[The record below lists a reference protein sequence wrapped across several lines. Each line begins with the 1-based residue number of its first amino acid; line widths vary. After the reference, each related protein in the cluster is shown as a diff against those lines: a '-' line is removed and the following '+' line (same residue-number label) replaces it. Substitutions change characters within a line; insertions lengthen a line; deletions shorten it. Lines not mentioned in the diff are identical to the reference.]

1 MTTTVAGKPGKLIMS
16 ARQRALWP
24 VLIVAAFFEGFDD
37 ALINIALPYIKRD
50 FGISDNAAGVMLS
63 IVAAGTIVAF
73 FASRL
78 ADSFGRRRVFL
89 WSVYGYAVTS
99 LLTAVAWTLPVFVG
113 LQFVA
118 RIFLI
123 GCWSTGYVIV
133 CEEFANEHRGTAV
146 GRFQLTAV
154 FGGLLIGIL
163 LPVVASAG
171 VGWRALY
178 VVGALP
184 LIPVVL
190 LRRRL
195 PETPKYVQLTELRQA
210 GIQLPKESFFAAW
223 KRPYIKYMVV
233 MCLVWFFL
241 YFGVKGS
248 LNFFALRVDN
258 ELGWTET
265 WISIAILTST
275 VAGIFIIALNGQLLD
290 RLGRKRAAVIIIA
303 VGAGFS
309 ALTFWVTNTYLILA
323 FNIISVGC
331 LNSFLIIG
339 STLTN
344 ELFPTQIRGNAMGW
358 TNNIAGRLGQIAV
371 PIFGTGVLPFSL
383 GHSVALTML
392 LPLISLVL
400 IVVFL
405 PETRGRATPD
415 DVPEEPDFLVSVGA
429 QPLGSDTNGS
439 NWTNGV

>member
-1 MTTTVAGKPGKLIMS
+1 MTS
-16 ARQRALWP
+16 RQKALWP
-24 VLIVAAFFEGFDD
+24 VLIIAAFFEGFDD

-50 FGISDNAAGVMLS
+50 FAMTDTMAGTVLS
-63 IVAAGTIVAF
+63 IVAAGTLVAF

-78 ADSFGRRRVFL
+78 ADSVGRRRVFL
-89 WSVYGYAVTS
+89 WCVYLYAACS
-99 LLTAVAWTLPVFVG
+99 LLTAITGSLTLFVIV
-113 LQFVA
+113 QFAA

-133 CEEFANEHRGTAV
+133 CEEFANEHRGAAV

-163 LPVVASAG
+163 LPLVASAG

-184 LIPVVL
+184 IIPVL
-190 LRRRL
+190 ILRRRL
-195 PETPKYVQLTELRQA
+195 PETPRFTQLAEQRRLGVTA
-210 GIQLPKESFFAAW
+210 PKENFLAAW
-223 KRPYIKYMVV
+223 KRPYTKYVIV
-233 MCLVWFFL
+233 MAAVWFFM
-241 YFGVKGS
+241 YFGIKGS

-258 ELGWTET
+258 ELGWSET
-265 WISIAILTST
+265 MISIAILTST
-275 VAGIFIIALNGQLLD
+275 VAGIFLIGFNGKLLD
-290 RLGRKRAAVIIIA
+290 RLGRKKAAALIIA
-303 VGAGFS
+303 VGAVFS
-309 ALTFWVTNTYLILA
+309 ALTFLSTNTYLILA

-331 LNSFLIIG
+331 LNSFLIVG

-344 ELFPTQIRGNAMGW
+344 ELFPTSIRGNAMAW

-371 PIFGTGVLPFSL
+371 PVFVTGVLPFSL
-383 GHSVALTML
+383 GHSVALTMA

-405 PETRGRATPD
+405 PETGRGG
-415 DVPEEPDFLVSVGA
+415 GA
-429 QPLGSDTNGS
+429 DTLDSPNEAALAGAGL
-439 NWTNGV
+439 TD